1 MNCHLV
7 ADRNTKLPGK
17 AAGNKTQ
24 QTITLIWRSMLTPSY
39 LLDLMNDA
47 LQPGSPAGI
56 ITDFQV
62 GNGKVKVV
70 EKAPKG
76 L

>member
-7 ADRNTKLPGK
+7 ADRNTKLLRK

-24 QTITLIWRSMLTPSY
+24 ETITFIWRSVLTTSH
-39 LLDLMNDA
+39 LLDILNDA
-47 LQPGSPAGI
+47 LQPGRPAGV
-56 ITDFQV
+56 ITDFAV

>member
-1 MNCHLV
+1 
-7 ADRNTKLPGK
+7 
-17 AAGNKTQ
+17 
-24 QTITLIWRSMLTPSY
+24 MLTPSY

-56 ITDFQV
+56 ITDFKV

>member
-1 MNCHLV
+1 
-7 ADRNTKLPGK
+7 
-17 AAGNKTQ
+17 
-24 QTITLIWRSMLTPSY
+24 MLTTSY

-56 ITDFQV
+56 IRDFKV
-62 GNGKVKVV
+62 GNGKVKIV

>member
-24 QTITLIWRSMLTPSY
+24 QTITFIWRSMLNTGH
-39 LLDLMNDA
+39 LLDIINDA
-47 LQPGSPAGI
+47 LQPGSPAGV
-56 ITDFQV
+56 TTGFEV
-62 GNGKVKVV
+62 GNGKGKVV

>member
-7 ADRNTKLPGK
+7 TDRNTKLPGK

-24 QTITLIWRSMLTPSY
+24 QTITFIWRSVLTTGH
-39 LLDLMNDA
+39 LLDVINDA
-47 LQPGSPAGI
+47 LQPGSPAGVT
-56 ITDFQV
+56 TDLQV
-62 GNGKVKVV
+62 GNGKENVV
-70 EKAPKG
+70 GKASKA